1 MNKED
6 VAMKLINLIEE
17 KLESMQWDTIRGG
30 VVETGVFISDEPET
44 RFLNG
49 YLSQSVSNNF
59 MVIGQYMDRFYTDSD
74 KFHDNLDYFISFG
87 DLEVEDNDIPVPINV
102 STILRKDLKSA
113 SFKIKLKDLYE
124 KIAITVSG
132 ADNTEEF
139 FNSFIK

>member
-49 YLSQSVSNNF
+49 YLSQGVSNNF
-59 MVIGQYMDRFYTDSD
+59 MVIV
-74 KFHDNLDYFISFG
+74 FI
-87 DLEVEDNDIPVPINV
+87 L
-102 STILRKDLKSA
+102 
-113 SFKIKLKDLYE
+113 
-124 KIAITVSG
+124 IAI
-132 ADNTEEF
+132 
-139 FNSFIK
+139 NSMII